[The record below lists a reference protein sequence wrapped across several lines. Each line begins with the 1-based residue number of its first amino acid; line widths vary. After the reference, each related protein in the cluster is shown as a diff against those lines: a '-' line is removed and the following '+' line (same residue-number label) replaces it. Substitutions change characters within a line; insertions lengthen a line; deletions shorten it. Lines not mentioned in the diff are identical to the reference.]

1 MRIIINGVFD
11 LLHSGHL
18 KLLKHARS
26 YKDSEVLVLIDSDQR
41 VKDLKGP
48 TRPIINQEDR
58 KLALESLRYVDQVK
72 IFNSDDELEALIKDW
87 NPKIMVK
94 GTDYIGKEII
104 GAKYCGAIDFFDIDE
119 KYSTTKLVQRIINR

>member
-104 GAKYCGAIDFFDIDE
+104 GAKYCGVIDFFDIDE